1 MAKRSTSKAGWA
13 TRLKSNININVLLS
27 VRLGRAWIQL
37 AMTGSVSGGLQARSE
52 KMSEADCDLD
62 LPPPPPEDVV
72 VSPRIKRRAP
82 PPPAPLIVMD
92 NLEVRDLGDTENY
105 DEPPPSS
112 GGSRSI
118 ISQVSVSL
126 PPLPDTPKSKVSSF
140 IEALL
145 FKCQLGTDHTIH
157 KLRDTTLR
165 KFTESPEM
173 IIKSKLTCKLKMIFK
188 IAL

>member
-1 MAKRSTSKAGWA
+1 
-13 TRLKSNININVLLS
+13 
-27 VRLGRAWIQL
+27 
-37 AMTGSVSGGLQARSE
+37 
-52 KMSEADCDLD
+52 MSEADCDLD

-92 NLEVRDLGDTENY
+92 NLEVRDLGDTEHY

-145 FKCQLGTDHTIH
+145 FKCQLGTDLTIH
-157 KLRDTTLR
+157 KLGDTTLR
-165 KFTESPEM
+165 KFT
-173 IIKSKLTCKLKMIFK
+173 KVRK
-188 IAL
+188 